1 MRVRRPL
8 HPPRDRYPVQTRA
21 ALTPDF
27 LSRVLGLALRA
38 RAVLEGT
45 LAGTHRSPFHGYS
58 SEFAQYKGYVPGDD
72 LRHLDWKAYARRDQL
87 VTRQYRDE
95 TNTAVHL
102 LLDTSASMGYRATT
116 RGARPEAEAYSKLET
131 ARILAAVLTL
141 LAERQRDT
149 VTLAHGGEALEG
161 FFPAGSGPRATAE
174 VIARLERLEP
184 GGQTGLETLFAHE
197 AARITGQSF
206 VFLFTDLWQD
216 PGPVAAGLRRIRRK
230 SRAATVVQLRTR
242 DEDEFFANGALRL
255 RDMETGETLN
265 VNAAPARAAYA
276 EALRAHSLRMA
287 AECSKLNVRLVTV
300 RTDEPLDHAMK
311 KVLGR

>member
-1 MRVRRPL
+1 MR
-8 HPPRDRYPVQTRA
+8 TRE

-27 LSRVLGLALRA
+27 LSRILGLPLRA

-58 SEFAQYKGYVPGDD
+58 SEFAQYKGYVAGDD

-102 LLDTSASMGYRATT
+102 LIDTSASMDYRASALPD
-116 RGARPEAEAYSKLET
+116 RSAFSKLDT
-131 ARILAAVLTL
+131 ARILAAALAL

-149 VTLAHGGEALEG
+149 VTLAHGGDALDG
-161 FFPAGSGPRATAE
+161 FFPAGSGPRASAD
-174 VIARLERLEP
+174 VIGRLERIVP
-184 GGQTGLETLFAHE
+184 GGQTALETLFAHE

-216 PGPVAAGLRRIRRK
+216 PEPVASGLRRIRRK
-230 SRAATVVQLRTR
+230 SRAATVIQLRTR
-242 DEDEFFANGALRL
+242 DEDEFFAGGALRL
-255 RDMETGETLN
+255 RDMETGEILD
-265 VNAAPARAAYA
+265 VNAAPAHAAYT
-276 EALRAHSLRMA
+276 EALREHSRRMA